1 MSRIHLPSLAD
12 DASADVAARVT
23 RFDVERLAVG
33 ELSGAAA
40 QRVQAA
46 IDSDASLKAFY
57 DDVKAADAAF
67 LIQAP
72 PAAFLAQLEAKAPP
86 WFFAKVMAALALP
99 QLRMAVGACATAA
112 VVLVAVNVSSVGG
125 DDGTRTKGG
134 EAPSVGFFVQD
145 GSAARVG
152 HGGEALRPGDRI
164 QLAVKDVDKAALVVV
179 GVDGSGAVSVYVS
192 ESVTTATKG
201 AHKSRV
207 LPASLVLDDT
217 LGTERFFV
225 VYGDDVDDVTAAATR
240 AARALGDAVKAKEQD
255 LAVVERLP
263 LGDAYLQSSVHI
275 EKVR

>member
-12 DASADVAARVT
+12 DASADDAARVT

-57 DDVKAADAAF
+57 DDVRAADAAF
-67 LIQAP
+67 LVQAP
-72 PAAFLAQLEAKAPP
+72 PAAFLAQLEAKKPVSL
-86 WFFAKVMAALALP
+86 FAKLAQALALP

-112 VVLVAVNVSSVGG
+112 VVLVAVNVGG
-125 DDGTRTKGG
+125 DSDGTRTKGG

-179 GVDGSGAVSVYVS
+179 GVDGSGAVSVYAT

-240 AARALGDAVKAKEQD
+240 AARALGDAVKAKQQD
-255 LAVVERLP
+255 LALVERLP